1 MVIPWKCSQMAS
13 ISEQNFP
20 GGAYPLA
27 PTLYEMCLRPCIY
40 ITIEAIVSIAVL
52 LSNLAAGD
60 GPVLLSNV
68 SCNQSHSRLSQCV
81 RTEEIGLHSCEGGRI
96 AGVACRTDA
105 PTTTS
110 STTTSSEVPTLS
122 TSTESTTD
130 TTASRDCSVCARGV
144 SLPAVIG
151 ATLGALVLGI
161 IIVGVAMT
169 ATAGVII
176 MRRKRRKKINH

>member
-1 MVIPWKCSQMAS
+1 M
-13 ISEQNFP
+13 
-20 GGAYPLA
+20 
-27 PTLYEMCLRPCIY
+27 
-40 ITIEAIVSIAVL
+40 TIEAIVSIAVL

-68 SCNQSHSRLSQCV
+68 SCNQSHTRLSQCV
-81 RTEEIGLHSCEGGRI
+81 YTEEIGLLSCDGGRI

-105 PTTTS
+105 PTTTTS

-122 TSTESTTD
+122 TSTESTTN